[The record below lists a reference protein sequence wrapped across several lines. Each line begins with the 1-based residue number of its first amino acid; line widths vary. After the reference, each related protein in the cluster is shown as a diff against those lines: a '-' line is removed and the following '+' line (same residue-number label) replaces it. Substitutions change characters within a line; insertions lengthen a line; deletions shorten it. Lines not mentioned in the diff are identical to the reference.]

1 MAAIVKTEGVLGGKA
16 RLDGRRIAV
25 LDIAERVLD
34 HDQPPEH
41 VVDQL
46 DVTLAEVYAALAY
59 YYENIDEMNAARN
72 RRRERDER
80 LQRESKAPET
90 VKQ

>member
-1 MAAIVKTEGVLGGKA
+1 MAEIVKTEGVLGGKA

-25 LDIAERVLD
+25 IDIAERVLD
-34 HDQPPEH
+34 HDRTPEH

-46 DVTLAEVYAALAY
+46 DITLAEVYAALAY
-59 YYENIDEMNAARN
+59 YYEHIDEMNAARE

-80 LQRESKAPET
+80 LRRESKAPET
-90 VKQ
+90 IEQ

>member
-1 MAAIVKTEGVLGGKA
+1 MAEIVKTEGVLGGKA

-25 LDIAERVLD
+25 IDIAERVLD
-34 HDQPPEH
+34 HDQAPVH

-59 YYENIDEMNAARN
+59 YYENIEEMNAARE
-72 RRRERDER
+72 RRRELNEELKRH
-80 LQRESKAPET
+80 SKAPET
-90 VKQ
+90 VEQ

>member
-1 MAAIVKTEGVLGGKA
+1 MAEIVKTEGVLGGKA

-25 LDIAERVLD
+25 IDIAERVLD
-34 HDQPPEH
+34 HNQAPEH

-59 YYENIDEMNAARN
+59 YYENIEEMNAARE
-72 RRRERDER
+72 RRRELNEELKRN
-80 LQRESKAPET
+80 SKAPET
-90 VKQ
+90 VEQ